1 MQSIYPYD
9 RRVDD
14 KRLYEYS
21 WKLLVRIPKGSL
33 IDLETTGLNPNQ
45 DEIVAFGCIKGNYL
59 KVVQRKCRNE
69 TYFLTLINQEFR
81 ELRQPFYAYNA
92 KFERDFVKTKFGI
105 NARFV
110 DLMEP
115 WRKKADKTRIKWP
128 KLGELISEP
137 EEYFGEKIIR
147 GEDIPKLWSKY
158 LTSKDFKYLKPIIR
172 HCQIDL
178 LRELVLLIHYYR
190 SYQHHGRFS

>member
-9 RRVDD
+9 RRVND

-105 NARFV
+105 NAGFV
-110 DLMEP
+110 DL
-115 WRKKADKTRIKWP
+115 
-128 KLGELISEP
+128 
-137 EEYFGEKIIR
+137 